1 MLTVALFCH
10 RLVDWFLQVLEV
22 LARAGLSGL
31 KPKAAL
37 LPSKALCCFFCSC
50 VAGLRADVTRSVAGQ
65 SEPQRSVES
74 AAPAEVPTTPP
85 SAETVRLITE
95 TVLAVMNAQ
104 QTGQARPAVVP
115 TQAGVRQEPVEAE
128 VDPRVADQQWKQFL
142 SFNPPQFHGAG
153 TMAQAED
160 WLARIK
166 RIMRAIK
173 VEEEQKVMLATFLLE
188 GEARLWWDEI
198 ELHHLAGR
206 QLAEITME
214 EFSRL
219 FLAQHLPMQQR
230 ISMEME
236 FQRLAQ
242 GDRSVDDYLHE
253 FTRLGRYAGTI
264 FAEEERKTSRFY
276 AGLRDELRYLL
287 SSSVSQGFQ
296 GLVCTARSL
305 ETDMKRGQAKGNL
318 AVVKPEFKPPRP
330 DKFGY
335 RRKWNKKSKSS
346 GQTPSATVTD
356 TSGYGSLA
364 CFTCGKVGHF
374 ARECRFGPPKGNK
387 KTGASYAEKGKT
399 VVESSTSHTQPRVF
413 NLGQQEAIKQADV
426 VTGFFLIREYP
437 ARALFDTGA
446 SHSFLSEDFVLHV
459 GVPIRTKTDSV
470 KVLLP
475 NRCLMCTDRSCGLE
489 VKIGSREFKVE
500 TLVLPIKE
508 FDIIFGMD
516 WLSEQRAYIDC
527 TSKEVT
533 LGQNIE
539 QETKFIGMQG
549 MSGMLLS
556 ALQVVKAV
564 RKGAELFFTLIEA
577 VAPKASVSEV
587 PVVSEY
593 ADVFPKDLPGLPP
606 QREIDFAIELVP
618 GAKPVARSPYRVAP
632 KEMAELKV
640 QLQELLEQGYIR
652 PSMSPWSAPVLFVK
666 KKDGGLR
673 LCIDYRELNKL
684 MEKNKYPIPRID
696 DLFDQLAGSTVYSKL
711 DLKSGYYQLQIREGD
726 IPKTA
731 FGTRYGHYE
740 FTVMP
745 FGLCNAPSV
754 FMDLMH
760 RTFREYLDL
769 FVIVFIDD
777 ILVYSQSEEDHANH
791 LRLVLHT
798 LQRNKLYAKYSKCE
812 FWLSSVAFLGHV
824 VSGEGIAVD
833 PAKIS
838 AIRDWPVLSS
848 VAEVR
853 SFLGL
858 AGYYRRFVDNFSR
871 IALPLTTLTRKD
883 QKFVWTPECARAFE
897 ELKIRLTTASVL
909 TSPCGTDGFE
919 IYSDASGSGLGCV
932 LLQFGKVI
940 TYGSRQLKVHERNYP
955 VHDLELAAVIFSLKL
970 WRHYL
975 YGVKVDIYT
984 DHKSL
989 KYLLDQKELNMRQR
1003 RWMEFL
1009 GDYTFDI
1016 HYVPEKGNV
1025 VADALSRRTPVR
1037 ANWLRIHDERLV
1049 QELEALE
1056 ISCVERDSST
1066 KACVSWLEVQYDL
1079 ADRVRR
1085 ATKLDESL
1093 QRYAKEGSGDQLS
1106 WDDGLLRKDGRL
1118 CVPSAGKLRE
1128 ELLYEAHFTKYSIH
1142 PGSTKMYKDTKKL
1155 FWWPGLKKDI
1165 AAYVA
1170 KCRTC
1175 ALVKA
1180 ECQRPSGFLKSLPV
1194 PQWKFEDISMDFVH
1208 GLPRSQRGHDSIWVI
1223 VDRLTKVAHFI
1234 PNKRDDSVET
1244 LAKLYV
1250 EQIVRLHGVP
1260 RSIVSDRDGR
1270 FTSKDWRLVHQMLGT
1285 KLAFSTAFHPQT
1297 DDQTERTNRTM
1308 EDMLRMCALDFG
1320 KKWEEHLVMVEFAY
1334 NNSYQASIGMT
1345 PFEALYGRKCRTP
1358 LAWAETGETKL
1369 LGKKEVEDAT
1379 STIRS
1384 IRERLL
1390 IAQDRQ
1396 AKYYNAK
1403 HRNVEFAVGD
1413 WVYLKIKPF
1422 KGVSR
1427 IRRLKKLSPRYL
1439 GPFEVVE
1446 RVGEAAYRL
1455 ALSLELSG
1463 LHDVFHISVLHKAVK
1478 DPAHIVE
1485 NDRVPVEYGL
1495 TTKVKPI
1502 RIEDRAEKQLRN
1514 KVIGMVKVRWDNCG
1528 REELTWE
1535 REQTMRAEFPEL
1547 FS

>member
-1 MLTVALFCH
+1 M
-10 RLVDWFLQVLEV
+10 
-22 LARAGLSGL
+22 
-31 KPKAAL
+31 
-37 LPSKALCCFFCSC
+37 
-50 VAGLRADVTRSVAGQ
+50 AGLRAEVTRSGAGQ
-65 SEPQRSVES
+65 SEPQRSDES
-74 AAPAEVPTTPP
+74 AAPAEVPTPPP
-85 SAETVRLITE
+85 SAETVRLVAEALFAMI
-95 TVLAVMNAQ
+95 Q
-104 QTGQARPAVVP
+104 PTGQAQPAVVP
-115 TQAGVRQEPVEAE
+115 VRVDVRPEPVAA
-128 VDPRVADQQWKQFL
+128 VDPRAADRQLKQFM
-142 SFNPPQFHGAG
+142 SFSPPTFAG
-153 TMAQAED
+153 MGSPTQAED
-160 WLARIK
+160 WLSRVK
-166 RIMRAIK
+166 RIMTAIRAEETLK
-173 VEEEQKVMLATFLLE
+173 VTLATFMLE
-188 GEARLWWDEI
+188 GEARLWWDEV
-198 ELHHLAGR
+198 EVHHLAGR
-206 QLAEITME
+206 QLTQVSIE
-214 EFSRL
+214 EFSRI
-219 FLAQHLPMQQR
+219 FLAKHVPAAQR
-230 ISMEME
+230 IAMENE
-236 FQRLAQ
+236 FQRLKQ
-242 GDRSVDDYLHE
+242 GEDSVDIYLHE
-253 FTRLGRYAGTI
+253 FTRLGRYVGTI
-264 FAEEERKTSRFY
+264 FADDQRKTNRFY
-276 AGLRDELRYLL
+276 EGLRDELRFLL

-296 GLVCTARSL
+296 ALVDTACAL
-305 ETDMKRGQAKGNL
+305 EKDMRRVQGNKG
-318 AVVKPEFKPPRP
+318 VVTSKPEFQAPRP
-330 DKFGY
+330 
-335 RRKWNKKSKSS
+335 SKSFYQKKGGKRSKPS
-346 GQTPSATVTD
+346 GQVTTTVVSGATSRPD
-356 TSGYGSLA
+356 SR
-364 CFTCGKVGHF
+364 TCYNCGRVGHI
-374 ARECRFGPPKGNK
+374 ARDCRVVQPKGDK
-387 KTGASYAEKGKT
+387 KTGVSYAEKGKA
-399 VVESSTSHTQPRVF
+399 VVDSSASQAQPRIYQ
-413 NLGQQEAIKQADV
+413 LGQQEAIKQSDV
-426 VTGFFLIREYP
+426 VTGFVLIRNNL

-446 SHSFLSEDFVLHV
+446 SHSFLSEDFVSRI
-459 GVPIRTKTDSV
+459 GVPSHVTVDSTR
-470 KVLLP
+470 VLLP
-475 NRCLMCTDRSCGLE
+475 NGCMMLADRACD
-489 VKIGSREFKVE
+489 VDVQIGSRDFGLS
-500 TLVLPIKE
+500 TAVLPLSE
-508 FDIIFGMD
+508 FDVIFGMD
-516 WLSEQRAYIDC
+516 WLSEQRAFIDC
-527 TSKEVT
+527 NSKEIT
-533 LGQNIE
+533 LGQNTGLV
-539 QETKFIGMQG
+539 TKFAGMRG
-549 MSGMLLS
+549 VGGTLLS
-556 ALQVVKAV
+556 ALQVVNAV
-564 RKGAELFFTLIEA
+564 RKGAELFFTLIQTVE
-577 VAPKASVSEV
+577 PKASVGEV
-587 PVVSEY
+587 LVVSEF

-606 QREIDFAIELVP
+606 QREIDFSIELVP

-652 PSMSPWSAPVLFVK
+652 PSMSPWSAHVLFVK
-666 KKDGGLR
+666 KKDGSLR

-684 MEKNKYPIPRID
+684 TEKNKYPIPRID

-711 DLKSGYYQLQIREGD
+711 DLKSGYYQLRIREGD

-798 LQRNKLYAKYSKCE
+798 LRRNKLYAKFSKCE

-824 VSGEGIAVD
+824 VSGEGIVVD
-833 PAKIS
+833 PLKIS
-838 AIRDWPVLSS
+838 AIRDWPVMSS

-858 AGYYRRFVDNFSR
+858 AGYYRRFVENFSR

-883 QKFVWTPECARAFE
+883 QKFIWTPECARAFE
-897 ELKIRLTTASVL
+897 DLKSRLTTAPVL
-909 TSPCGTDGFE
+909 TSPCGTDGYE

-940 TYGSRQLKVHERNYP
+940 AYGSRQLKVHERNYP
-955 VHDLELAAVIFSLKL
+955 VHDLELAAVIFALKL

-989 KYLLDQKELNMRQR
+989 KYLLDQKDLNMRQR

-1009 GDYTFDI
+1009 GDYTFEI
-1016 HYVPEKGNV
+1016 HYTPGKGNV
-1025 VADALSRRTPVR
+1025 VADALSRKTPVR
-1037 ANWLRIHDERLV
+1037 ASWLQRHDQRLI

-1056 ISCVERDSST
+1056 ISCVDKGSST
-1066 KACVSWLEVQYDL
+1066 DACLNWTEVQYDL
-1079 ADRVRR
+1079 TDRVRR
-1085 ATKLDESL
+1085 ATELDESL
-1093 QRYAKEGSGDQLS
+1093 QRYAKDGPEDQFS
-1106 WDDGLLRKDGRL
+1106 WDNGLLRRNGRV
-1118 CVPSAGKLRE
+1118 CVPSVSKLRE
-1128 ELLYEAHFTKYSIH
+1128 ELMYEAHFAKYSVH
-1142 PGSTKMYKDTKKL
+1142 PGSTKMYRDLKKL
-1155 FWWPGLKKDI
+1155 FWWPGLKKDV
-1165 AAYVA
+1165 ARYVA
-1170 KCRTC
+1170 ECNTC

-1180 ECQRPSGFLKSLPV
+1180 ECQKPGGFLKSLPI
-1194 PQWKFEDISMDFVH
+1194 PEWKFDDISMDFVH

-1223 VDRLTKVAHFI
+1223 VDRLTKVAHFL
-1234 PNKRDDSVET
+1234 PNRRDDSVET

-1250 EQIVRLHGVP
+1250 EQVVRLHSVP

-1270 FTSKDWRLVHQMLGT
+1270 FTSNDWRLVHQILGT

-1297 DDQTERTNRTM
+1297 DGQTERTNRTM

-1320 KKWEEHLVMVEFAY
+1320 KRWEDYIFLVEFAY
-1334 NNSYQASIGMT
+1334 NNSYQASIGMA

-1358 LAWAETGETKL
+1358 LAWAEAGESKL
-1369 LGKKEVEDAT
+1369 SGKKEVEEAT
-1379 STIRS
+1379 SLIRS

-1455 ALSLELSG
+1455 ALSADLGG
-1463 LHDVFHISVLHKAVK
+1463 LHDVFHISVLRKAVK
-1478 DPAHIVE
+1478 DPAHVVE

-1495 TTKVKPI
+1495 TTRVRPI

-1547 FS
+1547 FV

>member
-1 MLTVALFCH
+1 MGSLHFGISFSSVFLFRIRGRILLWGGEH
-10 RLVDWFLQVLEV
+10 VFVRPAVTLMN
-22 LARAGLSGL
+22 SGMSI
-31 KPKAAL
+31 KE
-37 LPSKALCCFFCSC
+37 CTESC
-50 VAGLRADVTRSVAGQ
+50 LRNLRVTRSGAGQ
-65 SEPQRSVES
+65 SEPQRSDES
-74 AAPAEVPTTPP
+74 AAPAEVPTPPP
-85 SAETVRLITE
+85 SAETVRLVAEALFAMI
-95 TVLAVMNAQ
+95 Q
-104 QTGQARPAVVP
+104 PTGQAQPAVAP
-115 TQAGVRQEPVEAE
+115 VRVDVRPEPVEA
-128 VDPRVADQQWKQFL
+128 VDPRAADRQLKQFM
-142 SFNPPQFHGAG
+142 SFSPPTFAG
-153 TMAQAED
+153 MGSPTQAED
-160 WLARIK
+160 WLSRVK
-166 RIMRAIK
+166 RIMTAIRAEETLK
-173 VEEEQKVMLATFLLE
+173 VTLATFMLE
-188 GEARLWWDEI
+188 GEARLWWDEV

-206 QLAEITME
+206 QLTQVSIE
-214 EFSRL
+214 EFSRI
-219 FLAQHLPMQQR
+219 FLAKHVPAAQR
-230 ISMEME
+230 IAMENE
-236 FQRLAQ
+236 FQRLKQ
-242 GDRSVDDYLHE
+242 GEDSVDVYLHE

-264 FAEEERKTSRFY
+264 FADDQRKTNRFY
-276 AGLRDELRYLL
+276 EGLRDELRFLL

-296 GLVCTARSL
+296 ALVDTACALEKDMRRVQGNKGLVVS
-305 ETDMKRGQAKGNL
+305 
-318 AVVKPEFKPPRP
+318 KPEFQAPRP
-330 DKFGY
+330 GKSFY
-335 RRKWNKKSKSS
+335 QKKGGKRSKPS
-346 GQTPSATVTD
+346 GQVTTTVVSGATSRPD
-356 TSGYGSLA
+356 A
-364 CFTCGKVGHF
+364 RTCYNCGRVGHI
-374 ARECRFGPPKGNK
+374 ARDCRVVQPKGEK
-387 KTGASYAEKGKT
+387 KTGASYAEKGKA
-399 VVESSTSHTQPRVF
+399 VVDSSASQAQPRIYQ
-413 NLGQQEAIKQADV
+413 LGQQEAIKQSDV
-426 VTGFFLIREYP
+426 VTGFVLIRNNL

-446 SHSFLSEDFVLHV
+446 SHSFLSEDFVSRI
-459 GVPIRTKTDSV
+459 GVPSHVTVDSTR
-470 KVLLP
+470 VLLP
-475 NRCLMCTDRSCGLE
+475 NGCVMLADRACD
-489 VKIGSREFKVE
+489 VDVQIGSRDFG
-500 TLVLPIKE
+500 LSAAVLPLSE
-508 FDIIFGMD
+508 FDVIFGMD
-516 WLSEQRAYIDC
+516 WLSEQRAFIDC
-527 TSKEVT
+527 NSKEIT
-533 LGQNIE
+533 LGQNTGLV
-539 QETKFIGMQG
+539 TKFAGMRG
-549 MSGMLLS
+549 VSGTLLS
-556 ALQVVKAV
+556 ALQVVNAV
-564 RKGAELFFTLIEA
+564 RKGAELFFTLIQA
-577 VAPKASVSEV
+577 VEPKASVGEV
-587 PVVSEY
+587 PVVSEF

-606 QREIDFAIELVP
+606 QREIDFSIELVP
-618 GAKPVARSPYRVAP
+618 GAKPMARSPYRVAP

-666 KKDGGLR
+666 KKDGSLR

-684 MEKNKYPIPRID
+684 TEKNKYPIPRID

-711 DLKSGYYQLQIREGD
+711 DLKSGYYQLRIREGD

-798 LQRNKLYAKYSKCE
+798 LRRNKLFAKFSKCE

-833 PAKIS
+833 PLKIS
-838 AIRDWPVLSS
+838 AIRDWPVMSS

-858 AGYYRRFVDNFSR
+858 AGYYRRFVENFSR

-883 QKFVWTPECARAFE
+883 QKFIWTPECARAFE
-897 ELKIRLTTASVL
+897 DLKSRLTTAPVL
-909 TSPCGTDGFE
+909 TSPCGTDGYE

-940 TYGSRQLKVHERNYP
+940 AYGSRQLKVHERNYP
-955 VHDLELAAVIFSLKL
+955 VHDLELAAVIFALKL

-989 KYLLDQKELNMRQR
+989 KYLLDQKDLNMRQR

-1009 GDYTFDI
+1009 GDYTFEI
-1016 HYVPEKGNV
+1016 HYTPGKGNV
-1025 VADALSRRTPVR
+1025 VADALSRKTPVR
-1037 ANWLRIHDERLV
+1037 ASWLQRHDQRLI
-1049 QELEALE
+1049 QELEAME
-1056 ISCVERDSST
+1056 ISCVDKGAST
-1066 KACVSWLEVQYDL
+1066 DACLNWTEVQYDL
-1079 ADRVRR
+1079 TDRVRR
-1085 ATKLDESL
+1085 ATELDESL
-1093 QRYAKEGSGDQLS
+1093 QRYAKDGPENQFS
-1106 WDDGLLRKDGRL
+1106 WDNGLLRRNGRV
-1118 CVPSAGKLRE
+1118 CVPSVGKLRE
-1128 ELLYEAHFTKYSIH
+1128 ELMYEAHFAKYSVH
-1142 PGSTKMYKDTKKL
+1142 PGSTKMYRDMKKL
-1155 FWWPGLKKDI
+1155 FWWPGLKRDV
-1165 AAYVA
+1165 ARYVA
-1170 KCRTC
+1170 KCNTC

-1180 ECQRPSGFLKSLPV
+1180 ECQKPGGFLKSLPI
-1194 PQWKFEDISMDFVH
+1194 PEWKFDDISMDFVH

-1223 VDRLTKVAHFI
+1223 VDRLTKVAHFL
-1234 PNKRDDSVET
+1234 PNRRDDSVET

-1250 EQIVRLHGVP
+1250 EQVVRLHGVP

-1270 FTSKDWRLVHQMLGT
+1270 FTSNDWRLVHQMLGT

-1297 DDQTERTNRTM
+1297 DGQTERTNRTM

-1320 KKWEEHLVMVEFAY
+1320 KKWEDYIFLVEFAY
-1334 NNSYQASIGMT
+1334 NNSYQASIGMA

-1358 LAWAETGETKL
+1358 LAWAEAGESKL
-1369 LGKKEVEDAT
+1369 NGKKEVEEAT
-1379 STIRS
+1379 SLIRS
-1384 IRERLL
+1384 IRKRLL

-1455 ALSLELSG
+1455 ALSADLGG
-1463 LHDVFHISVLHKAVK
+1463 LHDVFHISVLRKAVK
-1478 DPAHIVE
+1478 DPAQVVE
-1485 NDRVPVEYGL
+1485 ADRVPVEYGL
-1495 TTKVKPI
+1495 TTRVRPI

-1547 FS
+1547 FV